1 MQVEQ
6 LMLLIGN
13 DRSYASVP
21 RHGKE
26 EVQLDKQV
34 IFFYFWL
41 VTLLWL
47 YMFLYLLY
55 IRTCVNKTLK
65 VRCSAYL
72 LIQNEEQDALVGFR
86 GQLTNIISE

>member
-1 MQVEQ
+1 
-6 LMLLIGN
+6 
-13 DRSYASVP
+13 
-21 RHGKE
+21 
-26 EVQLDKQV
+26 
-34 IFFYFWL
+34 
-41 VTLLWL
+41 
-47 YMFLYLLY
+47 MFLYLLY